1 MRKLIMLLLA
11 GVLIISLVGCGNTQ
25 NKNQKVTT
33 ESSSEETSKQE
44 NVKRWFDKRYNSWK
58 SEKCKSR

>member
-25 NKNQKVTT
+25 KKKQK
-33 ESSSEETSKQE
+33 QQL
-44 NVKRWFDKRYNSWK
+44 WI
-58 SEKCKSR
+58 